1 MVYEKKMLILSGEGS
16 GVVMIE
22 KSARGVRFALRTLGL
37 ARSDNA
43 RVGIITR
50 KAVYVRDLPA
60 ESDPSAVFYIDD
72 AETSDLPFAVFDARL
87 RLYGTTAAT
96 RMWEAN
102 VMDLLN
108 KYGAPVV
115 LPERALPTLPTLPPV
130 SAPPKVLP
138 APDGTGIPQ
147 SRLDIYG
154 DDALAENDIYTSLD
168 FSARMREVDEFLDS
182 PRVLDLAAGTPYS
195 GELADPAS
203 QQYAHAETTAAKP
216 YASALD
222 GLSPHIMPPPDVPAY
237 MLFPPDRDLSTT
249 TTATTDA
256 AAPAPRAPREAYA
269 SGRADSASA
278 EAASVSE
285 AKTDAATNASA
296 TGAGYDDDSP
306 RANTREVRREQAVTE
321 LSAAQKY
328 DTVKAA
334 AASETET
341 ASFIFNPVPPAAN
354 DAERGAEAV
363 EHVEANAENGA
374 AHVYGAAGATAERA
388 ESDAEILSNAANS
401 EANTD
406 MPSSEAGGETNTA
419 SAVNAETD
427 MRLSATNI
435 DADGDAAVAG
445 MPWERTAKWLKARS
459 ERNPVV
465 KRERVHAV
473 EQKTSVATLR
483 EVAFFERCRA
493 DIEKL
498 FSSAPKDE
506 ELTALLP
513 DIEWVRV
520 EFGGHAVGVG
530 RSDNA
535 FLCYAVAGQYEKASP
550 LGDEAQ
556 WLPKLKNSPT
566 GRGYWLIFQ
575 DLISGD
581 ILGN

>member
-1 MVYEKKMLILSGEGS
+1 M
-16 GVVMIE
+16 
-22 KSARGVRFALRTLGL
+22 
-37 ARSDNA
+37 
-43 RVGIITR
+43 
-50 KAVYVRDLPA
+50 
-60 ESDPSAVFYIDD
+60 
-72 AETSDLPFAVFDARL
+72 
-87 RLYGTTAAT
+87 
-96 RMWEAN
+96 
-102 VMDLLN
+102 
-108 KYGAPVV
+108 
-115 LPERALPTLPTLPPV
+115 
-130 SAPPKVLP
+130 
-138 APDGTGIPQ
+138 
-147 SRLDIYG
+147 
-154 DDALAENDIYTSLD
+154 
-168 FSARMREVDEFLDS
+168 
-182 PRVLDLAAGTPYS
+182 
-195 GELADPAS
+195 
-203 QQYAHAETTAAKP
+203 
-216 YASALD
+216 
-222 GLSPHIMPPPDVPAY
+222 
-237 MLFPPDRDLSTT
+237 
-249 TTATTDA
+249 
-256 AAPAPRAPREAYA
+256 
-269 SGRADSASA
+269 
-278 EAASVSE
+278 SE
-285 AKTDAATNASA
+285 ARTDAATNAAA
-296 TGAGYDDDSP
+296 TGAGYDDGGSSAD
-306 RANTREVRREQAVTE
+306 AREARREQAVTE

-334 AASETET
+334 TASDTET
-341 ASFIFNPVPPAAN
+341 ASFIFNPVPPAAD

-374 AHVYGAAGATAERA
+374 AHVDGATDATAKRA
-388 ESDAEILSNAANS
+388 ESDNEILSNAANS
-401 EANTD
+401 ETNTD
-406 MPSSEAGGETNTA
+406 MPSSETGGETDTA
-419 SAVNAETD
+419 SAANAETD
-427 MRLSATNI
+427 MRVSAI
-435 DADGDAAVAG
+435 SADADGDAVAG

-473 EQKTSVATLR
+473 EQKTNVATLR

>member
-72 AETSDLPFAVFDARL
+72 AETSDLHFAVFDARL

-195 GELADPAS
+195 GELADAAP

-256 AAPAPRAPREAYA
+256 AAPEPRAPREAYA
-269 SGRADSASA
+269 SGRA

-285 AKTDAATNASA
+285 TKTDAATNAAA
-296 TGAGYDDDSP
+296 TGAGYDDGGSSAD
-306 RANTREVRREQAVTE
+306 AREARREQAVTE

-334 AASETET
+334 TASDTET
-341 ASFIFNPVPPAAN
+341 ASFIFNPVPPAAD

-374 AHVYGAAGATAERA
+374 AHVDGATDATAKRA
-388 ESDAEILSNAANS
+388 ESDNEILSNAAN
-401 EANTD
+401 
-406 MPSSEAGGETNTA
+406 GETDTA
-419 SAVNAETD
+419 SAANAETD
-427 MRLSATNI
+427 MRVSATSV
-435 DADGDAAVAG
+435 DADGDGAAG

-465 KRERVHAV
+465 KRERVHTV
-473 EQKTSVATLR
+473 EQKTNVATLR

-513 DIEWVRV
+513 DIEWVHV

>member
-72 AETSDLPFAVFDARL
+72 AETSDLHFAVFDARL

-195 GELADPAS
+195 GEPADAAP

-222 GLSPHIMPPPDVPAY
+222 GHSPHIMPPPDVPAY

-249 TTATTDA
+249 TTATTDV
-256 AAPAPRAPREAYA
+256 AAPEPRAPREAYA

-285 AKTDAATNASA
+285 ARTDAATAAAA
-296 TGAGYDDDSP
+296 TGAGYDDGGSSAD
-306 RANTREVRREQAVTE
+306 AREARREQAVTE

-334 AASETET
+334 SAPETET
-341 ASFIFNPVPPAAN
+341 ASFIFNPVPPAAD

-374 AHVYGAAGATAERA
+374 AHVDGATDATAKRA
-388 ESDAEILSNAANS
+388 ESDNEILSNAANG
-401 EANTD
+401 ETDTD
-406 MPSSEAGGETNTA
+406 MPSSETGGETETA
-419 SAVNAETD
+419 SVVNAETD
-427 MRLSATNI
+427 MRVSAI
-435 DADGDAAVAG
+435 SVDADGDAAVAG

>member
-72 AETSDLPFAVFDARL
+72 AETNGLHFAVFDARL
-87 RLYGTTAAT
+87 RLYGTTATT

-195 GELADPAS
+195 GELADAAP

-256 AAPAPRAPREAYA
+256 AAPEPRAPREAYA

-285 AKTDAATNASA
+285 AKTDAATNAAA
-296 TGAGYDDDSP
+296 TGAGYDDGGSSAD
-306 RANTREVRREQAVTE
+306 AREARREQAVTE

-334 AASETET
+334 TASDTET
-341 ASFIFNPVPPAAN
+341 ASFIFNPVPPAAD
-354 DAERGAEAV
+354 DAERGAEYV

-374 AHVYGAAGATAERA
+374 AHVDGATDATAKRA

-435 DADGDAAVAG
+435 DADGDGAAG

-465 KRERVHAV
+465 KRERVHTV
-473 EQKTSVATLR
+473 EQKTNVATLR

>member
-72 AETSDLPFAVFDARL
+72 AETSDLHFAVFDARL

-115 LPERALPTLPTLPPV
+115 LPERTLPTLPTLPPV

-195 GELADPAS
+195 GAPADAADVREIARATDTAP
-203 QQYAHAETTAAKP
+203 QQYAHAETMAAKP

-256 AAPAPRAPREAYA
+256 AAPEPRAPREAYA

-285 AKTDAATNASA
+285 ARTDSATNAAA
-296 TGAGYDDDSP
+296 TGAGYDDGGSSAD
-306 RANTREVRREQAVTE
+306 AREARREQAVTE

-334 AASETET
+334 TASDTET
-341 ASFIFNPVPPAAN
+341 ASFIFNPVPPAT
-354 DAERGAEAV
+354 DEAERGAEAV

-374 AHVYGAAGATAERA
+374 AHVDGATDATAVRA
-388 ESDAEILSNAANS
+388 ESDNEILSNAAN
-401 EANTD
+401 A
-406 MPSSEAGGETNTA
+406 ETNTA
-419 SAVNAETD
+419 SAVSSETD
-427 MRLSATNI
+427 MRVGATSV
-435 DADGDAAVAG
+435 DADGDGAVAG

-473 EQKTSVATLR
+473 EQKTNVATLR

>member
-72 AETSDLPFAVFDARL
+72 AETSDLHFAVFDARL

-195 GELADPAS
+195 GELADAAP

-256 AAPAPRAPREAYA
+256 AAPEPRAPREAYA
-269 SGRADSASA
+269 SGRA

-285 AKTDAATNASA
+285 TKTDAATNASA
-296 TGAGYDDDSP
+296 TGAGYDDGGSSAD
-306 RANTREVRREQAVTE
+306 AREARREQAVTE

-334 AASETET
+334 TASDTET
-341 ASFIFNPVPPAAN
+341 ASFIFNPVPPAAD

-374 AHVYGAAGATAERA
+374 AHVDGATDATAKRA
-388 ESDAEILSNAANS
+388 ESDNEILSNAAN
-401 EANTD
+401 
-406 MPSSEAGGETNTA
+406 GETDTA
-419 SAVNAETD
+419 SAANAETD
-427 MRLSATNI
+427 MRVSATSV
-435 DADGDAAVAG
+435 DADGDGAAG

-465 KRERVHAV
+465 KRERVHTV
-473 EQKTSVATLR
+473 EQKTNVATLR

-513 DIEWVRV
+513 DIEWVHV

>member
-72 AETSDLPFAVFDARL
+72 AETSDLHFAVFDARL

-195 GELADPAS
+195 GEPADTADVREIARATDAAP

-237 MLFPPDRDLSTT
+237 MLFPPDRDLSAS

-256 AAPAPRAPREAYA
+256 VVPEPREAYA

-285 AKTDAATNASA
+285 AKTDAATNAAA
-296 TGAGYDDDSP
+296 TGAGYDDGSSSAD
-306 RANTREVRREQAVTE
+306 AREARREQAVTE

-334 AASETET
+334 TASETET
-341 ASFIFNPVPPAAN
+341 ASFIFNPVPPAAD

-363 EHVEANAENGA
+363 EHVEADAENGA
-374 AHVYGAAGATAERA
+374 AHVDGATDATAMRA
-388 ESDAEILSNAANS
+388 ESNNEILSNAANA
-401 EANTD
+401 ETD
-406 MPSSEAGGETNTA
+406 TA

-427 MRLSATNI
+427 MRVGATSA
-435 DADGDAAVAG
+435 DADDAAAVAG

-473 EQKTSVATLR
+473 EQKTNVATLR